1 MSDCEGPY
9 LATPSSPGS
18 RARRQKQHAWGF
30 PGLAAQAGGS
40 AVSLPSRIN
49 WLSDNEECE
58 QQDIG
63 NRANKGNLRRGV
75 KLKRRKAY
83 YCRPKRDGRSKS
95 LTQLDA
101 LGVGINDDMD
111 SSSETENDQLDVP
124 NSTRRRRRK
133 LSSAGKV
140 SGTEFFTAVFDVGGD
155 EWEDLVPAVRGT
167 CLREAISTVCERR
180 GVDVESINVFLDNNK
195 TPLPLLTS
203 ETSWLGGRTLKIRGK
218 DESRSPVRGG
228 GRGSITAPTS
238 RKTSASYRGKQKF
251 FNSLSVEEVGGGGS
265 DGAAPA
271 TPSTDGSLKV
281 NKGSKQPNRWSGLW
295 GGSAKDQK
303 MEGLVIQ
310 LDNYSRLGIPKLHH
324 LSVFPDPAEDQVEEA
339 LYSLEDDWTEIVEG
353 SSGLSER
360 LKSQQTALWE
370 LISTELANI
379 RTLKVIQDLFLN
391 CLCNLQNSLI
401 LCEIDTEKL
410 FCNIPEIYAANRSF
424 WHHHVFPMLQEA
436 RESRQPLNP
445 SLMRNGFTKV
455 SEIFSPYY
463 KYCAEQTACQQYCKD
478 QDRDNQVFKAYLA
491 WCETQRDCNR
501 LRLIDILVRPMQ
513 RLTKYSLLLK
523 AVLKKTDD
531 INVKKDLVEMDK
543 NVESL
548 VRDVNSHMRQRQEQ
562 ERLKNII
569 ARIDS
574 YEPIETKDDELQ
586 GLLATSSH
594 LDLTC
599 PMPGCAPG
607 QRRNLLMEGDLKMRE
622 GSSSKIDVHCF
633 LFTDMLLICKIIS
646 KKGER
651 VKVIRQPYIV
661 DRLVTVDVT
670 KDSST
675 CLACVYLNEY
685 KIAVAAFTLHGS
697 ENKLVRSWKDSLE
710 KANNLYQEAK
720 MATVCSLENILFTN
734 YDEEEEEFSGGS
746 YLHAPISRRGSRRSS
761 RYSSIAHS
769 HSGSMDLNDASVAS
783 GKRDVSLELSDGRG
797 SSFSSED
804 SCAPIISK
812 PRAASLD
819 NRLLDTA
826 VGQASYPSSPRNE
839 RKLAPHKLSPN
850 TLSVEITPTTPDE
863 TDRDTSSH
871 GPARVH
877 SPLSPIR
884 GISYPPLSPKSL
896 KRGFAIQQQTS
907 RNPPLIKSR
916 QLAAS
921 AEIAPGRQITGE
933 TLGPNITVIADHHPD
948 TETDTEHEQKQKR
961 GGRFDRPDNRRYHTA
976 GTIEDLKKIDNKDSS
991 IHKRLSWNQ
1000 QPTIPGND
1008 LQLKTKQSKCL
1019 STDSVQS
1026 SSGVSSNGS
1035 LHLSIGSE
1043 FEPLPQGPA
1052 PSTALSGSSVVTIG
1066 GLSVPASPLPTR
1078 TQPTNTPPIPPRGN
1092 HHISTTYITQDT
1104 VIVRQLTP
1112 SSSATTNRTHQTV
1125 ESHVKNSAKIFHS
1138 KSEGVLQSHS
1148 KPTDTGAQQPV
1159 EKPYYGTIERGA
1171 RKANEPTNPEITINL
1186 AEAKETISPININ
1199 ISNQKSPNSE
1209 ILKLREILLSDS
1221 SVEASNV

>member
-1 MSDCEGPY
+1 
-9 LATPSSPGS
+9 L
-18 RARRQKQHAWGF
+18 
-30 PGLAAQAGGS
+30 
-40 AVSLPSRIN
+40 
-49 WLSDNEECE
+49 
-58 QQDIG
+58 
-63 NRANKGNLRRGV
+63 NRFAK
-75 KLKRRKAY
+75 
-83 YCRPKRDGRSKS
+83 
-95 LTQLDA
+95 
-101 LGVGINDDMD
+101 
-111 SSSETENDQLDVP
+111 
-124 NSTRRRRRK
+124 
-133 LSSAGKV
+133 KV
-140 SGTEFFTAVFDVGGD
+140 VGG
-155 EWEDLVPAVRGT
+155 VRN
-167 CLREAISTVCERR
+167 LNE
-180 GVDVESINVFLDNNK
+180 
-195 TPLPLLTS
+195 
-203 ETSWLGGRTLKIRGK
+203 
-218 DESRSPVRGG
+218 
-228 GRGSITAPTS
+228 
-238 RKTSASYRGKQKF
+238 KF
-251 FNSLSVEEVGGGGS
+251 
-265 DGAAPA
+265 
-271 TPSTDGSLKV
+271 
-281 NKGSKQPNRWSGLW
+281 Q
-295 GGSAKDQK
+295 
-303 MEGLVIQ
+303 
-310 LDNYSRLGIPKLHH
+310 
-324 LSVFPDPAEDQVEEA
+324 
-339 LYSLEDDWTEIVEG
+339 
-353 SSGLSER
+353 
-360 LKSQQTALWE
+360 
-370 LISTELANI
+370 
-379 RTLKVIQDLFLN
+379 
-391 CLCNLQNSLI
+391 
-401 LCEIDTEKL
+401 
-410 FCNIPEIYAANRSF
+410 
-424 WHHHVFPMLQEA
+424 
-436 RESRQPLNP
+436 
-445 SLMRNGFTKV
+445 
-455 SEIFSPYY
+455 
-463 KYCAEQTACQQYCKD
+463 
-478 QDRDNQVFKAYLA
+478 

-607 QRRNLLMEGDLKMRE
+607 QRRHLLMEGDLKMRE

-633 LFTDMLLICKIIS
+633 LFTDMLLVCKTIS

-670 KDSST
+670 RDSST

-710 KANNLYQEAK
+710 KANTLYQEAK

-804 SCAPIISK
+804 SCTPILSK

-819 NRLLDTA
+819 NRLLDTSG
-826 VGQASYPSSPRNE
+826 GQGSYPSSPRNE
-839 RKLAPHKLSPN
+839 RKLTPHKLSPN
-850 TLSVEITPTTPDE
+850 TLSVEITPDD

-871 GPARVH
+871 GPPRVH

-896 KRGFAIQQQTS
+896 KRGFAIQQQMT

-921 AEIAPGRQITGE
+921 AEIAPGRAGE
-933 TLGPNITVIADHHPD
+933 TLGPNITVIADQPPDPD
-948 TETDTEHEQKQKR
+948 TEQEQRQKR
-961 GGRFDRPDNRRYHTA
+961 GGRFDRPDTRRYHTA
-976 GTIEDLKKIDNKDSS
+976 GTIEDLKKADTKDSS

-1043 FEPLPQGPA
+1043 FEPLAPGPP
-1052 PSTALSGSSVVTIG
+1052 PSSALLGSSVVTIG
-1066 GLSVPASPLPTR
+1066 GLSVPASPLPNR
-1078 TQPTNTPPIPPRGN
+1078 TQPANTPPIPPRGH

-1104 VIVRQLTP
+1104 VIVRQASP
-1112 SSSATTNRTHQTV
+1112 SAGSSTHRTHHGA
-1125 ESHVKNSAKIFHS
+1125 ESHAVKNSTKSFPGKGEGQS
-1138 KSEGVLQSHS
+1138 KQSADPGGH
-1148 KPTDTGAQQPV
+1148 PHT
-1159 EKPYYGTIERGA
+1159 EKAFFGTLDRLGA
-1171 RKANEPTNPEITINL
+1171 RKTAEPTNPEITINL

>member
-1 MSDCEGPY
+1 
-9 LATPSSPGS
+9 
-18 RARRQKQHAWGF
+18 
-30 PGLAAQAGGS
+30 
-40 AVSLPSRIN
+40 VSLPSRIN
-49 WLSDNEECE
+49 WVSDNEDCE
-58 QQDIG
+58 QQDIE
-63 NRANKGNLRRGV
+63 NRTAKGNLRRGV

-111 SSSETENDQLDVP
+111 SSSETENDQLEVP

-167 CLREAISTVCERR
+167 CLREAISAVCERR

-265 DGAAPA
+265 DGPAPA

-303 MEGLVIQ
+303 MEGLVVQ

-339 LYSLEDDWTEIVEG
+339 LYSLEDDWSEIVEG

-370 LISTELANI
+370 LISTELAYI

-463 KYCAEQTACQQYCKD
+463 KYCAEQTACQQYCKE

-607 QRRNLLMEGDLKMRE
+607 QRRHLLMEGDLKMRE

-633 LFTDMLLICKIIS
+633 LFTDMLLICKTIS

-697 ENKLVRSWKDSLE
+697 ENKLVRSWKESLE
-710 KANNLYQEAK
+710 KANTLYQEAK

-819 NRLLDTA
+819 NRLLDTSG
-826 VGQASYPSSPRNE
+826 GQGSYPSSPRNE
-839 RKLAPHKLSPN
+839 RKLTPHKLSPN
-850 TLSVEITPTTPDE
+850 TLSVEITPDTTD
-863 TDRDTSSH
+863 TDRDSSSH
-871 GPARVH
+871 GPPRVH

-896 KRGFAIQQQTS
+896 KRGFAIQQQTI

-916 QLAAS
+916 QVAAS
-921 AEIAPGRQITGE
+921 AELSPGRQE
-933 TLGPNITVIADHHPD
+933 TLGPNITVIADQEVD
-948 TETDTEHEQKQKR
+948 QETKQKR
-961 GGRFDRPDNRRYHTA
+961 GARFDRPDNRRYHTA
-976 GTIEDLKKIDNKDSS
+976 GTIEDLKKADTKDSS

-1043 FEPLPQGPA
+1043 FEPLAGGAPPTPA
-1052 PSTALSGSSVVTIG
+1052 LLGGSSVVTIG
-1066 GLSVPASPLPTR
+1066 GLSVPASPLPNR
-1078 TQPTNTPPIPPRGN
+1078 TQPANTPPIPPRGN

-1104 VIVRQLTP
+1104 VIVRQTTP
-1112 SSSATTNRTHQTV
+1112 TTHRTHQGGDT
-1125 ESHVKNSAKIFHS
+1125 HLKNTAKVFHGKGEGQSKQSAEPGVHHS
-1138 KSEGVLQSHS
+1138 NEKSFF
-1148 KPTDTGAQQPV
+1148 
-1159 EKPYYGTIERGA
+1159 GTLERGA
-1171 RKANEPTNPEITINL
+1171 RKAPEPPNPEITINL
-1186 AEAKETISPININ
+1186 AEAKDSISPININ